1 MKNPHTIEG
10 YRVFWY
16 EVEESKEIGNYSNMI
31 GNGGPGR
38 ADTKEADI
46 ILEGLQQ
53 GILYELVVKAGNH
66 FGNFNKFS
74 FDKFLTRFEFLTGA
88 SILSR
93 PIRFSLDDRLVTSA
107 SHSKHAGVI
116 GGIIAGII
124 AIVLAIAALML
135 LKKRK
140 LRQKTVANNGVAF
153 ENPSYLREIHMDRV
167 QVRFKSQ
174 TF

>member
-38 ADTKEADI
+38 ADTKEPDI

-66 FGNFNKFS
+66 FGKFFLHVFKFKFS
-74 FDKFLTRFEFLTGA
+74 K
-88 SILSR
+88 
-93 PIRFSLDDRLVTSA
+93 V
-107 SHSKHAGVI
+107 
-116 GGIIAGII
+116 
-124 AIVLAIAALML
+124 
-135 LKKRK
+135 
-140 LRQKTVANNGVAF
+140 
-153 ENPSYLREIHMDRV
+153 
-167 QVRFKSQ
+167 
-174 TF
+174 

>member
-38 ADTKEADI
+38 ADTKEPDI

-66 FGNFNKFS
+66 FGKLF
-74 FDKFLTRFEFLTGA
+74 
-88 SILSR
+88 
-93 PIRFSLDDRLVTSA
+93 
-107 SHSKHAGVI
+107 
-116 GGIIAGII
+116 
-124 AIVLAIAALML
+124 IVC
-135 LKKRK
+135 
-140 LRQKTVANNGVAF
+140 F
-153 ENPSYLREIHMDRV
+153 
-167 QVRFKSQ
+167 
-174 TF
+174 